1 VPCWSDCFA
10 GDAVVEAGG
19 GVVAH
24 KRWLQAITLLF
35 QAVEKEAL
43 VLPFSFVL
51 LLFFCCVSFSICS
64 GLGDVSFQD
73 PTSSVPL
80 FLYPHGPLSFTS
92 HYPSCSVLFFL
103 LSVHFPSPIYGFPG
117 FLSFFGPF
125 SSLWFVPFS
134 LFLFYFSA
142 SPLFSPLPPLLRVGV
157 RAVFIGQKG
166 AGASLL
172 PPYLSAWGA
181 GLPGWLASG
190 RG

>member
-1 VPCWSDCFA
+1 VS
-10 GDAVVEAGG
+10 
-19 GVVAH
+19 
-24 KRWLQAITLLF
+24 
-35 QAVEKEAL
+35 
-43 VLPFSFVL
+43 L

-73 PTSSVPL
+73 PTSPVLL
-80 FLYPHGPLSFTS
+80 FLNPHGPLSFTS
-92 HYPSCSVLFFL
+92 HYPSRSVLFFPFGSFS
-103 LSVHFPSPIYGFPG
+103 LSSNPHSPSLVYSFPG

-142 SPLFSPLPPLLRVGV
+142 SPLFSPLPPLSGAGVG
-157 RAVFIGQKG
+157 AVFIGQKG

-181 GLPGWLASG
+181 GLCSPATVLGWLAIG